1 MTRSG
6 ARRAALHQGDPWA
19 ARLGAGSAA
28 VRSPPPT
35 VLRLLKES
43 IPNHPIHPRHI
54 HVALHL
60 LCYLSVDPAARPAI
74 SPHRQETQI
83 PRCRQPGRKRSRLAL
98 RAAADADLQASAG
111 LLINALKEKLDPMQ
125 GNEIAPIR
133 RPEVIWRKMGEETV
147 LLNSRTEDYFSL
159 NEVGTR
165 VWELIDGQATPRDI
179 AAKIAEEYEVEP
191 REVEADVE
199 ALLQELRQHEL
210 VT

>member
-1 MTRSG
+1 
-6 ARRAALHQGDPWA
+6 
-19 ARLGAGSAA
+19 
-28 VRSPPPT
+28 
-35 VLRLLKES
+35 
-43 IPNHPIHPRHI
+43 
-54 HVALHL
+54 
-60 LCYLSVDPAARPAI
+60 
-74 SPHRQETQI
+74 
-83 PRCRQPGRKRSRLAL
+83 
-98 RAAADADLQASAG
+98 
-111 LLINALKEKLDPMQ
+111 MQ